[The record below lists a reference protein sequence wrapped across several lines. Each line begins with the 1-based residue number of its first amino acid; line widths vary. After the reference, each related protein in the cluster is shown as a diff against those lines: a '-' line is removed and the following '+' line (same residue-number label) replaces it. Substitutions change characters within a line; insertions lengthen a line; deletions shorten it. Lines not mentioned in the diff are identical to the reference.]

1 MVAKNMT
8 TTNMVLVCYGFDG
21 VLCGGVGGW
30 WLVDCK
36 ILVSPPGTESASPAL
51 DSQPPAQQGSPLK
64 GDLFSCAP
72 RKPHMPVPTCLLV
85 FISLFPLSGLFSPFP
100 LQASPSRKV
109 PVTLQGPHP
118 YDIVPSLSIPTFM
131 FPHHSLALTSSCIY
145 MTHTSG

>member
-1 MVAKNMT
+1 MRCLTHALDGDFFLAVLGFHCSALASLVVAHGFSCSA
-8 TTNMVLVCYGFDG
+8 VCG
-21 VLCGGVGGW
+21 V
-30 WLVDCK
+30 
-36 ILVSPPGTESASPAL
+36 LVSPPGTESAS
-51 DSQPPAQQGSPLK
+51 PAQQGSPLK